1 MDEPAAPE
9 PSRGPA
15 GDTEAGPSGGGRR
28 YLPTGIVAV
37 ALVAAGVAAL
47 LGLAALVAASRGSGD
62 AKAEL
67 VSLRQ
72 ELAKLSDQT
81 ASIDRE
87 LAEQKAGRIA
97 GLEKAL
103 RETKDAL
110 PGGPPLGPSPE
121 LARVLEEMARVEALP
136 SLDEGES
143 RHLRNRRKSFEE
155 QHSQLRRQHEEERTR
170 IARDAGRRRDELTQR
185 ARGRRN
191 ELHESIQRET
201 LERVRRML
209 ERAREAEHRK
219 DWQGALQ
226 RYRDVA
232 GLEIRGAADMVA
244 DGRRKLFE
252 VGRKI
257 EGLERAEREK
267 RREAGRK
274 GRPHGPDKAREE
286 IF

>member
-1 MDEPAAPE
+1 MDESTAPE
-9 PSRGPA
+9 PPRDLA
-15 GDTEAGPSGGGRR
+15 GDTNAEPSGGASRH
-28 YLPTGIVAV
+28 PSTAIVAA

-47 LGLAALVAASRGSGD
+47 LGLAAFVAASRGSGD
-62 AKAEL
+62 AKAEIVL
-67 VSLRQ
+67 LRQ
-72 ELAKLSDQT
+72 EIAKLSGQT
-81 ASIDRE
+81 ASIERE
-87 LAEQKAGRIA
+87 IAEQKAGRIA
-97 GLEKAL
+97 ELEKAL

-121 LARVLEEMARVEALP
+121 LARALEEMDRVAALP
-136 SLDEGES
+136 SLDEGAS

-155 QHSQLRRQHEEERTR
+155 QHNQLRRQHEEERTR
-170 IARDAGRRRDELTQR
+170 IARDARRGRDELTRR
-185 ARGRRN
+185 ARERRN

-201 LERVRRML
+201 LERVRKVL

-232 GLEIRGAADMVA
+232 GLEIQGAADMVA
-244 DGRRKLFE
+244 EGKRKLLE
-252 VGRKI
+252 VQRKI

-267 RREAGRK
+267 RREAERK